1 MALGLKP
8 GDADYE
14 PTRLQFLEDYAA
26 ESTVHSKL
34 FPGIVELLA
43 GIRERGLSWGIVT
56 NKVTYLTL
64 PIVEFLDLTR
74 ESAVL
79 VCGDTTAHAKPHPLP
94 LQHAAREAGFAVERC
109 VYVGDDLRDIQAAHA
124 AGMPVRGRGLWL
136 CGRRRQRRQLP
147 SAARAPPPNSGP
159 PSSPCCPPICAESA
173 PGRAAD
179 VVPSAAIHSLRHN
192 AGALTKAPP
201 PRISSFCRTIC
212 TTPRALSCNASGL
225 KYRHGKHPDSGL
237 FFGDRRRRHHFSSS
251 RRPVRPP
258 TPFARDAPACAPA
271 AHPDLYSTLQQRS
284 STRARLHARA

>member
-1 MALGLKP
+1 MSALILFDSTARWPIPPRPGRGGQPAAHPQGPGTHALRSPASGRLARRAWPAARGGLKP

-79 VCGDTTAHAKPHPLP
+79 VCGDTTAHAAAPLP

-109 VYVGDDLRDIQAAHA
+109 VYVGDDAT
-124 AGMPVRGRGLWL
+124 
-136 CGRRRQRRQLP
+136 
-147 SAARAPPPNSGP
+147 S
-159 PSSPCCPPICAESA
+159 
-173 PGRAAD
+173 
-179 VVPSAAIHSLRHN
+179 
-192 AGALTKAPP
+192 
-201 PRISSFCRTIC
+201 
-212 TTPRALSCNASGL
+212 
-225 KYRHGKHPDSGL
+225 
-237 FFGDRRRRHHFSSS
+237 
-251 RRPVRPP
+251 RPP
-258 TPFARDAPACAPA
+258 MPP
-271 AHPDLYSTLQQRS
+271 
-284 STRARLHARA
+284 HATWPRPMAMWAKKTT